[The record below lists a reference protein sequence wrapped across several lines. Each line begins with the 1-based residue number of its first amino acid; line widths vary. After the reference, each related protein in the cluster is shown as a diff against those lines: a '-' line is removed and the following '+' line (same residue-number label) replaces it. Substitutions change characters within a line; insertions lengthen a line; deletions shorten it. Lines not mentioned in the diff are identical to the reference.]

1 MTEQAPLRVLIVDD
15 EPRARSGIR
24 KLLEPDADIQVVEE
38 CGDGPTAVA
47 AISTLE
53 PDIVL
58 LDVQMPGMNGFEVV
72 RAVGVENM
80 PLVIFV
86 TAYDQFAL
94 DAFDVNAVDYL
105 LKPFDDDR
113 FVTAIA
119 RAKTNLRAR
128 ELDNLS
134 RRLIGLLERTTGGAS
149 APKLAASASSADERS
164 SFLTRL
170 VVKNAG
176 RVSFVPTDEI
186 DWIEAADYYSKLH
199 VSDEVHL
206 LRETMQS
213 LEARLDPNRFFR
225 VHRSA
230 IVNLD
235 RVKELQPYFGRSH
248 VVILRDGTKLKLSRA
263 RREKL
268 ATLLDQGL

>member
-1 MTEQAPLRVLIVDD
+1 MTEQTPLKVLIVDD

-24 KLLEPDADIQVVEE
+24 KLLDSDPEVQVVEE

-58 LDVQMPGMNGFEVV
+58 LDVQMPGMDGFEVV

-80 PLVIFV
+80 PRIIFV

-113 FVTAIA
+113 FETAMS
-119 RAKTNLRAR
+119 RAKANLRTR
-128 ELDNLS
+128 EMDDLS
-134 RRLIGLLERTTGGAS
+134 RRLIGLIARTTENS
-149 APKLAASASSADERS
+149 R
-164 SFLTRL
+164 FLTRL

-186 DWIEAADYYSKLH
+186 DWIEAADYYAKLH
-199 VSDEVHL
+199 VSGKVHL
-206 LRETMQS
+206 LRETTQS
-213 LEARLDPNRFFR
+213 LEARLDPGRFFR

-235 RVKELQPYFGRSH
+235 RMKELQPYFGRSH
-248 VVILRDGTKLKLSRA
+248 VVIMRDGTKLKLSRS
-263 RREKL
+263 RRAKL
-268 ATLLDQGL
+268 ETLLGSGL